1 MESTQVTT
9 IEAPLPAYNLSPEQ
23 EKNEIVRHYRA
34 LLRALRP
41 KLKKGD
47 KELLRHAFEMAADAH
62 KTMRRKSGEPYIL
75 HPIAVAMI
83 CVEEIGLGVR
93 STICA
98 LLHDTVED
106 TDITLEDVEHE
117 FGTEIAKIV
126 DGLTK
131 ISNVIDTNTSQQ
143 AENFKKI
150 LLTLTDDP
158 RVILIKLADRLH
170 NMRTLDSMKREKQ
183 LKIASE
189 TVWVY
194 APLAHRMGLYNIKT
208 ELEDLSMKY
217 LEPEA
222 YREIAKRLSETKR
235 ERTRYINEFIRPLK
249 EKLTASGFHFEIY
262 GRPKSIHSIW
272 NKIKKKSVSFEE
284 VYDLFAIR
292 VILDSPP
299 EKEKEDCWKVYSMI
313 TDEYMPSPER
323 LRDWLSN
330 PKSNGYEAL
339 HTTVMG
345 PQGKWVEVQIRT
357 KRMNEIAE
365 KGLAAHYKYKEGS
378 NDEDRFDKWFG
389 QIREVLNT
397 PDTADGVDFLQDF
410 KTSFLAEEIYVYTPK
425 GEVKMLPTGS
435 TALDFAFAIHSAIGT
450 KCIGA
455 KVHHKLVPISHKLRS
470 GDQVEIIT
478 SSKQKPSEDWL
489 SFVVTAKARSKI
501 KDALREEKRKVAED
515 GKYLLQRK
523 LEAMGAAYSQYNI
536 EELVQFYKAPSSL
549 DLHYRIATKAIDL
562 KELKEFQVLGDKLEI
577 PKPKPLIVGEPV
589 VDHTHHKT
597 FNRKDSELIIFG
609 ESSDKIMYSLAKCCN
624 PIPGDD
630 VFGFVSTGKGL
641 IIHRTSC
648 PNAAQLL
655 ANYGHRVVKTKWAKN
670 KEISFLT
677 GLKIVGLDDVGVIN
691 KITNVISGDLR
702 INIAALTIESKEGLF
717 QGTIKVFVHDKEEL
731 EELVSRLKSLAGIQ
745 TVDRFD
751 TETV

>member
-1 MESTQVTT
+1 LLES
-9 IEAPLPAYNLSPEQ
+9 
-23 EKNEIVRHYRA
+23 
-34 LLRALRP
+34 
-41 KLKKGD
+41 
-47 KELLRHAFEMAADAH
+47 
-62 KTMRRKSGEPYIL
+62 
-75 HPIAVAMI
+75 
-83 CVEEIGLGVR
+83 
-93 STICA
+93 
-98 LLHDTVED
+98 
-106 TDITLEDVEHE
+106 
-117 FGTEIAKIV
+117 
-126 DGLTK
+126 
-131 ISNVIDTNTSQQ
+131 
-143 AENFKKI
+143 
-150 LLTLTDDP
+150 
-158 RVILIKLADRLH
+158 
-170 NMRTLDSMKREKQ
+170 
-183 LKIASE
+183 
-189 TVWVY
+189 
-194 APLAHRMGLYNIKT
+194 
-208 ELEDLSMKY
+208 
-217 LEPEA
+217 
-222 YREIAKRLSETKR
+222 
-235 ERTRYINEFIRPLK
+235 
-249 EKLTASGFHFEIY
+249 
-262 GRPKSIHSIW
+262 
-272 NKIKKKSVSFEE
+272 
-284 VYDLFAIR
+284 LF
-292 VILDSPP
+292 L
-299 EKEKEDCWKVYSMI
+299 I

-577 PKPKPLIVGEPV
+577 PKPKPLIVGEPA

-751 TETV
+751 TETI